1 MEVKLSPELE
11 RKVREQVGGA
21 YGSPT
26 EVVEEALKS
35 FFGPETLSPA
45 EIDDLDRHIA
55 MGLADVA
62 RGDVIDGPAALKA
75 AIARLER
82 RHRA

>member
-1 MEVKLSPELE
+1 MGVKLSPELE
-11 RKVREQVGGA
+11 RKVWEWVGGA
-21 YGSPT
+21 YGSPSD
-26 EVVEEALKS
+26 VVEEALKS

-45 EIDDLDRHIA
+45 EIDDFHRHIVLG
-55 MGLADVA
+55 MADVA

-82 RHRA
+82 RHKA